1 MEETFLRPFE
11 MCVKD
16 GDVSSVM
23 CSYNRVDGIPT
34 CADPNLLKDTIRG
47 EWDLHG
53 YIVADCDSIQVMVDY
68 HKFLG
73 DTNEDA
79 VARALKAG

>member
-1 MEETFLRPFE
+1 MSETFLKPFE

-23 CSYNRVDGIPT
+23 CSYNKINGIPA
-34 CADPNLLKDTIRG
+34 CADPKLLKDTIRG

-53 YIVADCDSIQVMVDY
+53 YGYTLFMMLNPILFSLQPMI
-68 HKFLG
+68 
-73 DTNEDA
+73 
-79 VARALKAG
+79 